1 MNLLLDYEIWL
12 RLGAFASV
20 LILLIAIEFWW
31 PRRGRERTRRQRWG
45 SNLGIVVVDTVI
57 VRLLFPVAAIGTA
70 LWAEENGVG
79 LLNMTE
85 IPAWLSLVLAFLVLD
100 FAIWGQHL
108 IFHRVPWLWR
118 MHRMHHADVDVDVTT
133 ALRFHPIEIALSML
147 IKIAIVA
154 LLGAPAIAV
163 LMFEVILNAT
173 AMFNHSNIRL
183 RGRAD
188 KWLRTVLVTP
198 DMHRIHHS
206 WHVHE
211 TDSNFGF
218 NLPWWDRLF
227 GTYRAQPDDG
237 QTTMTLGINQFR
249 KDEDNRLHRLLLL
262 PFIGPTHSAPTPRRQ
277 RVPES
282 NGTQP

>member
-20 LILLIAIEFWW
+20 LVLLVGAEFWW

-70 LWAEENGVG
+70 LWADENGVG
-79 LLNMTE
+79 LLNMIE
-85 IPAWLSLVLAFLVLD
+85 IPAWFSLLLAFLVLD
-100 FAIWGQHL
+100 FAIWAQHL

-147 IKIAIVA
+147 IKIGIVV

-163 LMFEVILNAT
+163 LIFEVILNAT

-206 WHVHE
+206 WYVHE

-227 GTYRAQPDDG
+227 GTYRAKPDDG

-249 KDEDNRLHRLLLL
+249 KADDNRLHRLLLL
-262 PFIGPTHSAPTPRRQ
+262 PFIGPTHSAPTPPRQ
-277 RVPES
+277 HAPES
-282 NGTQP
+282 NDTQP